1 MTGFGRGVYSDEEV
15 KFVVEIKTVNHRYND
30 IFIKMPK
37 TLNQLEDKIRTTI
50 TSKIHRGRVDIS
62 ISMELFNNSNKKV
75 NVDKKLAIAYDN
87 VLREL
92 AVALEIPYTTAL
104 LEIAKQPDVLV
115 ITEDEADIT
124 IFADKLNL
132 ALTAAVENILQMRTI
147 EGQNIK
153 NDLLSRV
160 CKLEELVSTIKVQE
174 PIITNDYRDKL
185 LVKVKEFINDSNV
198 VVDEGRLLQE
208 VALFADRINFT
219 EELVRLSS
227 HFIQFK
233 TNLEV
238 SEPIGRKLDFIVQ
251 EINRETNTIASK
263 ANDFTVANIIVELK
277 VKLKKFVNKFKTSN
291 KNYDILQ
298 KELL

>member
-62 ISMELFNNSNKKV
+62 ISMDLFNNSNKKV

-132 ALTAAVENILQMRTI
+132 ALTAAVENILRMRTI

-277 VKLKKFVNKFKTSN
+277 SEIEKIREQIQNV
-291 KNYDILQ
+291 
-298 KELL
+298 E

>member
-62 ISMELFNNSNKKV
+62 ISMDLFNNSNKKV

-115 ITEDEADIT
+115 ITEDEADVT

-277 VKLKKFVNKFKTSN
+277 SEIEKIREQIQNV
-291 KNYDILQ
+291 
-298 KELL
+298 E

>member
-1 MTGFGRGVYSDEEV
+1 MKAMKTKMLIFVFLLGITDLFAQTLYVPRAIV
-15 KFVVEIKTVNHRYND
+15 KGKNASYYCSF
-30 IFIKMPK
+30 
-37 TLNQLEDKIRTTI
+37 
-50 TSKIHRGRVDIS
+50 
-62 ISMELFNNSNKKV
+62 
-75 NVDKKLAIAYDN
+75 
-87 VLREL
+87 
-92 AVALEIPYTTAL
+92 
-104 LEIAKQPDVLV
+104 
-115 ITEDEADIT
+115 
-124 IFADKLNL
+124 
-132 ALTAAVENILQMRTI
+132 EN
-147 EGQNIK
+147 
-153 NDLLSRV
+153 
-160 CKLEELVSTIKVQE
+160 
-174 PIITNDYRDKL
+174 KL

-277 VKLKKFVNKFKTSN
+277 SEIEKIREQIQNV
-291 KNYDILQ
+291 
-298 KELL
+298 E

>member
-62 ISMELFNNSNKKV
+62 ISMDLFNSSNKKV

-277 VKLKKFVNKFKTSN
+277 SEIEKIREQIQNV
-291 KNYDILQ
+291 
-298 KELL
+298 E

>member
-15 KFVVEIKTVNHRYND
+15 KFVVEIKTVNHGYND
-30 IFIKMPK
+30 VFIKMPK

-62 ISMELFNNSNKKV
+62 ISMDLFNNSNKKV
-75 NVDKKLAIAYDN
+75 NVDKKLAIDYDN

-277 VKLKKFVNKFKTSN
+277 SEIEKIREQIQNV
-291 KNYDILQ
+291 
-298 KELL
+298 E

>member
-62 ISMELFNNSNKKV
+62 ISMDLFNNSNKKV

-238 SEPIGRKLDFIVQ
+238 SEPIGSKLDFIVQ

-277 VKLKKFVNKFKTSN
+277 SEIEKIREQIQNV
-291 KNYDILQ
+291 
-298 KELL
+298 E

>member
-62 ISMELFNNSNKKV
+62 ISMELFNSSNKKV

-132 ALTAAVENILQMRTI
+132 ALTAALENILQMRTI

-277 VKLKKFVNKFKTSN
+277 SEIEKIREQIQNV
-291 KNYDILQ
+291 
-298 KELL
+298 E

>member
-62 ISMELFNNSNKKV
+62 ISMELFNSSNKKV

-160 CKLEELVSTIKVQE
+160 CKLEGLVSTIKVQE

-277 VKLKKFVNKFKTSN
+277 SEIEKIREQIQNV
-291 KNYDILQ
+291 
-298 KELL
+298 E

>member
-62 ISMELFNNSNKKV
+62 ISMDLFNNSNKKV

-132 ALTAAVENILQMRTI
+132 ALTMAVENILQMRTI

-277 VKLKKFVNKFKTSN
+277 SEIEKIREQIQNV
-291 KNYDILQ
+291 
-298 KELL
+298 E

>member
-62 ISMELFNNSNKKV
+62 ISMDLFNNSNKKV
-75 NVDKKLAIAYDN
+75 NVDKKLAIAYDS

-160 CKLEELVSTIKVQE
+160 CKLEGLVSTIKVQE

-277 VKLKKFVNKFKTSN
+277 SEIEKIREQIQNV
-291 KNYDILQ
+291 
-298 KELL
+298 E

>member
-62 ISMELFNNSNKKV
+62 ISMDLFNNSNKKV

-185 LVKVKEFINDSNV
+185 VVKVKEFINDSNV

-277 VKLKKFVNKFKTSN
+277 SEIEKIREQIQNV
-291 KNYDILQ
+291 
-298 KELL
+298 E

>member
-124 IFADKLNL
+124 IFTDKLNL

-277 VKLKKFVNKFKTSN
+277 SEIEKIREQIQNV
-291 KNYDILQ
+291 
-298 KELL
+298 E

>member
-62 ISMELFNNSNKKV
+62 ISMDLFNNSNKKV

-132 ALTAAVENILQMRTI
+132 ALTAAVENILQMRII

-277 VKLKKFVNKFKTSN
+277 SEIEKIREQIQNV
-291 KNYDILQ
+291 
-298 KELL
+298 E

>member
-104 LEIAKQPDVLV
+104 LEIAKQPDILV

-124 IFADKLNL
+124 VFADKLNL

-277 VKLKKFVNKFKTSN
+277 SEIEKIREQIQNV
-291 KNYDILQ
+291 
-298 KELL
+298 E

>member
-124 IFADKLNL
+124 VFADKLNL

-277 VKLKKFVNKFKTSN
+277 SEIEKIREQIQNV
-291 KNYDILQ
+291 
-298 KELL
+298 E

>member
-62 ISMELFNNSNKKV
+62 ISMDLFNNSNKKV

-198 VVDEGRLLQE
+198 VVEEGRLLQE

-277 VKLKKFVNKFKTSN
+277 SEIEKIREQIQNV
-291 KNYDILQ
+291 
-298 KELL
+298 E

>member
-62 ISMELFNNSNKKV
+62 ISMDLFNNSNKKV

-124 IFADKLNL
+124 IFTDKLNL
-132 ALTAAVENILQMRTI
+132 ALTAALENILQMRTI

-277 VKLKKFVNKFKTSN
+277 SEIEKIREQIQNV
-291 KNYDILQ
+291 
-298 KELL
+298 

>member
-62 ISMELFNNSNKKV
+62 ISMDLFNNSNKKV

-115 ITEDEADIT
+115 IMEDEADIT

-132 ALTAAVENILQMRTI
+132 ALTAALENILQMRTI

-277 VKLKKFVNKFKTSN
+277 SEIEKIREQIQNV
-291 KNYDILQ
+291 
-298 KELL
+298 E

>member
-62 ISMELFNNSNKKV
+62 ISMDLFNNSNKKV
-75 NVDKKLAIAYDN
+75 NVDKKMAIAYDN

-132 ALTAAVENILQMRTI
+132 ALTAALENILQMRTI

-277 VKLKKFVNKFKTSN
+277 SEIEKIREQIQNV
-291 KNYDILQ
+291 
-298 KELL
+298 E

>member
-15 KFVVEIKTVNHRYND
+15 KFVVEKKTVNHRYND

-277 VKLKKFVNKFKTSN
+277 SEIEKIREQIQNV
-291 KNYDILQ
+291 
-298 KELL
+298 E

>member
-62 ISMELFNNSNKKV
+62 ISMDLFNNSNKKV

-238 SEPIGRKLDFIVQ
+238 SAPIGRKLDFIVQ

-277 VKLKKFVNKFKTSN
+277 SEIEKIREQIQNV
-291 KNYDILQ
+291 
-298 KELL
+298 E

>member
-62 ISMELFNNSNKKV
+62 ISMDLFNNSNKKV

-132 ALTAAVENILQMRTI
+132 ALTAAAENILQMRTI

-277 VKLKKFVNKFKTSN
+277 SEIEKIREQIQNV
-291 KNYDILQ
+291 
-298 KELL
+298 E

>member
-62 ISMELFNNSNKKV
+62 ISMDLFNNSNKKV

-198 VVDEGRLLQE
+198 VVDGGRLLQE

-277 VKLKKFVNKFKTSN
+277 SEIEKIREQIQNV
-291 KNYDILQ
+291 
-298 KELL
+298 E

>member
-238 SEPIGRKLDFIVQ
+238 NEPIGRKLDFIVQ

-277 VKLKKFVNKFKTSN
+277 SEIEKIREQIQNV
-291 KNYDILQ
+291 
-298 KELL
+298 E

>member
-62 ISMELFNNSNKKV
+62 ISMDLFNSSNKKV

-132 ALTAAVENILQMRTI
+132 ALTAALENILQMRTI

-208 VALFADRINFT
+208 VAIFADRINFT

-277 VKLKKFVNKFKTSN
+277 SEIEKIREQIQNV
-291 KNYDILQ
+291 
-298 KELL
+298 E

>member
-62 ISMELFNNSNKKV
+62 ISMDLFNNSNKKV

-263 ANDFTVANIIVELK
+263 ANDFTVANIIVEKGFLK
-277 VKLKKFVNKFKTSN
+277 M
-291 KNYDILQ
+291 I
-298 KELL
+298 

>member
-62 ISMELFNNSNKKV
+62 ISMELFNSSNKKV

-277 VKLKKFVNKFKTSN
+277 SEIEKIREQIQNV
-291 KNYDILQ
+291 
-298 KELL
+298 E

>member
-1 MTGFGRGVYSDEEV
+1 MLKSMTGFGRGVYSDEEV

-62 ISMELFNNSNKKV
+62 ISMDLFNNSNKKV

-124 IFADKLNL
+124 IFTDKLNL

-277 VKLKKFVNKFKTSN
+277 SEIEKIREQIQNV
-291 KNYDILQ
+291 
-298 KELL
+298 E

>member
-208 VALFADRINFT
+208 VAIFADRINFT

-277 VKLKKFVNKFKTSN
+277 SEIEKIREQIQNV
-291 KNYDILQ
+291 
-298 KELL
+298 E

>member
-62 ISMELFNNSNKKV
+62 ISMDLFNNSNKKV

-132 ALTAAVENILQMRTI
+132 ALTAALENILQMRTI

-277 VKLKKFVNKFKTSN
+277 SEIEKIREQIQNV
-291 KNYDILQ
+291 
-298 KELL
+298 E

>member
-62 ISMELFNNSNKKV
+62 ISMDLFNNSNKKV

-124 IFADKLNL
+124 IFTDKLNL

-160 CKLEELVSTIKVQE
+160 CKLEGLVSTIKVQE

-208 VALFADRINFT
+208 VAIFADRINFT

-277 VKLKKFVNKFKTSN
+277 SEIEKIREQIQNV
-291 KNYDILQ
+291 
-298 KELL
+298 E

>member
-62 ISMELFNNSNKKV
+62 ISMDLFNNSNKKV

-208 VALFADRINFT
+208 VGLFADRINFT

-277 VKLKKFVNKFKTSN
+277 SEIEKIREQIQNV
-291 KNYDILQ
+291 
-298 KELL
+298 E

>member
-62 ISMELFNNSNKKV
+62 ISMDLFNNSNKKV

-160 CKLEELVSTIKVQE
+160 CKLEELVTTIKVQE

-277 VKLKKFVNKFKTSN
+277 SEIEKIREQIQNV
-291 KNYDILQ
+291 
-298 KELL
+298 E

>member
-132 ALTAAVENILQMRTI
+132 ALTAALENILQMRTI

-277 VKLKKFVNKFKTSN
+277 SEIEKIREQIQNV
-291 KNYDILQ
+291 
-298 KELL
+298 E

>member
-62 ISMELFNNSNKKV
+62 ISMELFNSSNKKV

-124 IFADKLNL
+124 IFTDKLNL

-277 VKLKKFVNKFKTSN
+277 SEIEKIREQIQNV
-291 KNYDILQ
+291 
-298 KELL
+298 E

>member
-50 TSKIHRGRVDIS
+50 ISKIHRGRVDIS
-62 ISMELFNNSNKKV
+62 ISMDLFNNSNKKV

-160 CKLEELVSTIKVQE
+160 CKLEELVSPIKVQE

-277 VKLKKFVNKFKTSN
+277 SEIEKIREQIQNV
-291 KNYDILQ
+291 
-298 KELL
+298 E

>member
-62 ISMELFNNSNKKV
+62 ISMDLFNNSNKKV

-115 ITEDEADIT
+115 IKEDEADIT

-277 VKLKKFVNKFKTSN
+277 SEIEKIREQIQNV
-291 KNYDILQ
+291 
-298 KELL
+298 E

>member
-62 ISMELFNNSNKKV
+62 ISMELFNSSNKKV

-160 CKLEELVSTIKVQE
+160 CKLEGLVSTIKVKE

-277 VKLKKFVNKFKTSN
+277 SEIEKIREQIQNV
-291 KNYDILQ
+291 
-298 KELL
+298 E

>member
-62 ISMELFNNSNKKV
+62 ISMDLFNNSNKKV

-104 LEIAKQPDVLV
+104 LEIAKQPDVFV

-277 VKLKKFVNKFKTSN
+277 SEIEKIREQIQNV
-291 KNYDILQ
+291 
-298 KELL
+298 E